1 MPKQVKI
8 AVPTADDVLPED
20 FRKHMLQA
28 YKEFLLAFKSL
39 IDEQVKKVEELE
51 SGKKRKVIKRIEI
64 E

>member
-8 AVPTADDVLPED
+8 TVPTVDEILPEE

-28 YKEFLLAFKSL
+28 YKECLLAFKSL
-39 IDEQVKKVEELE
+39 IDEQVRKVEELE
-51 SGKKRKVIKRIEI
+51 SGKERKVVKRIEI

>member
-8 AVPTADDVLPED
+8 AVPTADDVLPES

-39 IDEQVKKVEELE
+39 IDEQVKKIEEFE
-51 SGKKRKVIKRIEI
+51 SGKKRKVIKKIEI